1 MKITD
6 IIQKREKTLLSFEV
20 VPPERGS
27 SPEGIFK
34 TIDRIIRHGPKF
46 ISVTNKCCSIDYTVK
61 EGKVYAICNN
71 RKPGT
76 VGLSAA
82 IRKEFG
88 VETVPHIICAGMDRF
103 KTEDLLIDLHFLGFE
118 NLFAVRGDPMDLR
131 AGFKPEK
138 EGHMF
143 ASELISQIRGLNEGK
158 YTEKTCSGKILSTNF
173 CVGAAVYPERHN
185 ESLNEEEDLKNF
197 SRKIASG
204 ASFAITQAFYGFNIY
219 KKFVHK
225 VSKLGISIPVIAG
238 LKPIIEACRLGSVPR
253 IFSATIP
260 PEFVKKLIEAKTPE
274 KEKEAGIKYMSGLL
288 EKLLDFNVPCVHLF
302 TMGNAK
308 SVNFI
313 LENFRGCFS

>member
-1 MKITD
+1 MKITE

-20 VPPERGS
+20 IPPERGA
-27 SPEGIFK
+27 SPESIFK
-34 TIDRIIRHGPKF
+34 TIDRIICHGPKF

-71 RKPGT
+71 KKPGT
-76 VGLSAA
+76 IGLSAA

-103 KTEDLLIDLHFLGFE
+103 KTENLLIDLHFLGFE

-143 ASELISQIRGLNEGK
+143 ASELISQITGLNHGK
-158 YTEKTCSGKILSTNF
+158 YTEKTFSGRTEATNF

-185 ESLNEEEDLKNF
+185 ESLNDEEDMKNF
-197 SRKIASG
+197 SRKFESG
-204 ASFAITQAFYGFNIY
+204 ASFAITQAFYGFNMFR
-219 KKFVHK
+219 KFIEK
-225 VSKLGISIPVIAG
+225 VRKSGISIPVIPG
-238 LKPIIEACRLGSVPR
+238 LKPILEAGRLGAVPR
-253 IFSATIP
+253 IFSATVP
-260 PEFVKKLIEAKTPE
+260 PELVKNLTEAKTPE
-274 KEKEAGIKYMSGLL
+274 KEKEAGIKYMSRLL
-288 EKLLDFNVPCVHLF
+288 EKLLDFDVPCVHLF

-308 SVNFI
+308 SVNCI
-313 LENFRGCFS
+313 LENFRGCFT